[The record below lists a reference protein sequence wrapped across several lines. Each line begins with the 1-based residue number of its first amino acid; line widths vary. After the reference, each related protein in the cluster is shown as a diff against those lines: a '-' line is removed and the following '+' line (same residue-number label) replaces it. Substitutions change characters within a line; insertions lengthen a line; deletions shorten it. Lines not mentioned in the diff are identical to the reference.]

1 MRARVE
7 KQIAKKQKEE
17 KEDKLREMAQH
28 ARADRAGIRGAGKK
42 DRVIEVTSIN
52 ASVSLDKIDEEE
64 AERDQIRQERHKERQ
79 RAAALQRAGGDK
91 K

>member
-17 KEDKLREMAQH
+17 KEENLREMAQR
-28 ARADRAGIRGAGKK
+28 ARADRAGIRAAGKI
-42 DRVIEVTSIN
+42 DRLIMKNPTILLTFS
-52 ASVSLDKIDEEE
+52 DQGDEQE

>member
-17 KEDKLREMAQH
+17 KEENLREMAQR
-28 ARADRAGIRGAGKK
+28 ARADRAGIRAAG
-42 DRVIEVTSIN
+42 RIVCFTMNNHAILLTF
-52 ASVSLDKIDEEE
+52 LDKGDEQE